1 MFLIIPRSDL
11 INKSQIADARYF
23 SGSRRTAPD
32 PAAAVR
38 ADPDT
43 SWRLLYNAL
52 PPEAALKKVAAEGEA
67 TLAAPL
73 LSTRSV
79 MV

>member
-1 MFLIIPRSDL
+1 V
-11 INKSQIADARYF
+11 ADKIVEV
-23 SGSRRTAPD
+23 T
-32 PAAAVR
+32 VR

-43 SWRLLYNAL
+43 AWRLLYNAL
-52 PPEAALKKVAAEGEA
+52 PPAIARQKVAIQGDA

-79 MV
+79 LV